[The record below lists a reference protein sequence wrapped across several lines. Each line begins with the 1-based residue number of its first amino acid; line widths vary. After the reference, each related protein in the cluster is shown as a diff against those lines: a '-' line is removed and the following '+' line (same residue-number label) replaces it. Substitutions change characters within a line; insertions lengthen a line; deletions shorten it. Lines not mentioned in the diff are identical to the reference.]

1 MEELKRLWQQVAEQK
16 IVQAKYHEL
25 QSQRGEVAS
34 RLKELEKTKAEEQAD
49 VDRLEKGGL
58 AAFFYQMAGR
68 MEEKLD
74 KERQEAYAAR
84 VRYDAAAREL
94 SALDRELGRME
105 AQLKELSGCDRR
117 YQEALV
123 ARMQE
128 IKATNSPAAQELVES
143 ETRIMAMKLR
153 QKEIREA
160 VQAGHTALE
169 TARQMQESLD
179 DAEGWSTIDLMGGSV
194 LSDLAKYE
202 HLDQAQELAERLQ
215 MELRRFKTEL
225 ADVEINPEMQVTVDG
240 FLRFADFFFD
250 NFFTD
255 WAVRDHIVQAQ
266 EQVQKTQNQI
276 HRLLDK
282 LDRMDS
288 ALKAQL
294 EDECENQEQIARSA
308 AL

>member
-16 IVQAKYHEL
+16 IVQAKYREL
-25 QSQRGEVAS
+25 QSQREEVAS
-34 RLKELEKTKAEEQAD
+34 QLKQLEKAKTEEQAD

-105 AQLKELSGCDRR
+105 AQLRELSGCDRR

-123 ARMQE
+123 ARMQA

-143 ETRIMAMKLR
+143 ETRVMAMKLR

-160 VQAGHTALE
+160 VQAGQTALE

-179 DAEGWSTIDLMGGSV
+179 DAEDWSTIDLMGGSV
-194 LSDLAKYE
+194 FSDLAKYE

-266 EQVQKTQNQI
+266 EQAQKTQNQI

-282 LDRMDS
+282 LDRMDNE
-288 ALKAQL
+288 LKAQL
-294 EDECENQEQIARSA
+294 EDECEKQEQIARSA
-308 AL
+308 EL

>member
-16 IVQAKYHEL
+16 IVQAKYREL
-25 QSQRGEVAS
+25 QSQREEVAS
-34 RLKELEKTKAEEQAD
+34 RLKQLEKAKTEEQAD

-84 VRYDAAAREL
+84 IRYDAAAREL

-105 AQLKELSGCDRR
+105 AQLRELSGCDRR

-123 ARMQE
+123 ARMQA

-143 ETRIMAMKLR
+143 ETRVMAMKLR

-160 VQAGHTALE
+160 VQAGQTALE

-179 DAEGWSTIDLMGGSV
+179 DAEDWSTIDLMGGSV
-194 LSDLAKYE
+194 FSDLAKYE

-225 ADVEINPEMQVTVDG
+225 ADVEINREMQVKVDC
-240 FLRFADFFFD
+240 FMRFAEGFFD

-255 WAVRDHIVQAQ
+255 WAVLEHIVQVQ
-266 EQVQKTQNQI
+266 EQAQKTQNQI

-282 LDRMDS
+282 LDRMDNE
-288 ALKAQL
+288 LKAQL
-294 EDECENQEQIARSA
+294 EDECEKQEQIARSA
-308 AL
+308 EL

>member
-1 MEELKRLWQQVAEQK
+1 MEDLKELWQQVAEQK
-16 IVQAKYHEL
+16 IVQAKYREV

-34 RLKELEKTKAEEQAD
+34 RLKELEKAKAEEQAD

-58 AAFFYQMAGR
+58 AAFFYQMMGR

-74 KERQEAYAAR
+74 KERQEVCAAR

-94 SALDRELGRME
+94 SALDRELGRLE
-105 AQLKELSGCDRR
+105 ARLKERSGCDRR

-123 ARMQE
+123 ARVQE

-143 ETRIMAMKLR
+143 ETRVIAIKLR
-153 QKEIREA
+153 QKEIQEA
-160 VQAGHTALE
+160 IQAGTSALK
-169 TARQMQESLD
+169 TTRQMLESLD
-179 DAEGWSTIDLMGGSV
+179 DAEGWSTMDLMGGGI

-202 HLDQAQELAERLQ
+202 HLDAAQEQAEHLQ

-225 ADVEINPEMQVTVDG
+225 ADVEINPEMQVTVEG

-250 NFFTD
+250 SFLTD

-266 EQVQKTQNQI
+266 EQVRDTQNQI
-276 HRLLDK
+276 RRLLDK
-282 LDRMDS
+282 LERMS
-288 ALKAQL
+288 AALKAQM
-294 EDECENQEQIARSA
+294 EDECEKQEQIARGA
-308 AL
+308 EL

>member
-1 MEELKRLWQQVAEQK
+1 MEELKTLWQQVAEQK
-16 IVQAKYHEL
+16 IVQAKYREL
-25 QSQRGEVAS
+25 QSQREEVAS
-34 RLKELEKTKAEEQAD
+34 RLKELEKAKTEEQAD

-84 VRYDAAAREL
+84 IRCDAAAREL
-94 SALDRELGRME
+94 SALDRELGRMK
-105 AQLKELSGCDRR
+105 ARLNELSGCDRR

-123 ARMQE
+123 ARMQA

-143 ETRIMAMKLR
+143 ETRVMAIKLR
-153 QKEIREA
+153 QKEIQEA
-160 VQAGHTALE
+160 IQAGKAALE

-179 DAEGWSTIDLMGGSV
+179 DAEGWSTIDLMGGGI

-202 HLDQAQELAERLQ
+202 HLDQAQEMAEHLQ
-215 MELRRFKTEL
+215 MDLRRFKTEL

-266 EQVQKTQNQI
+266 EQVQKTQSQI
-276 HRLLDK
+276 RRLLDK
-282 LDRMDS
+282 LDRMD
-288 ALKAQL
+288 ADLKAQL
-294 EDECENQEQIARSA
+294 EDECEKQEQIARSTA
-308 AL
+308 P

>member
-34 RLKELEKTKAEEQAD
+34 RLKKLEKAKTEEEAD

-143 ETRIMAMKLR
+143 ETRVMAMKLR

-160 VQAGHTALE
+160 VQAGQAALE

-179 DAEGWSTIDLMGGSV
+179 DAEGWSTIDLMGGSI
-194 LSDLAKYE
+194 LTDLAKYE
-202 HLDQAQELAERLQ
+202 HLDQAQELAEQLQ

-266 EQVQKTQNQI
+266 EQVRKTQSQI

-288 ALKAQL
+288 DLKAQL
-294 EDECENQEQIARSA
+294 EDECEKQEQIARSA
-308 AL
+308 EL

>member
-1 MEELKRLWQQVAEQK
+1 MEELKRLWQQVAQQK

-143 ETRIMAMKLR
+143 ETRVMAMKLR

-255 WAVRDHIVQAQ
+255 WAGWDHIVQAQ
-266 EQVQKTQNQI
+266 KQVQKTQSQI
-276 HRLLDK
+276 RRLLDK

-294 EDECENQEQIARSA
+294 EDECEKQEQIARSA
-308 AL
+308 EL